1 MFGTSVV
8 RATIL
13 VATVLWAWA
22 EVLKIRRPAV
32 VEPTRRVWTA
42 AFGFALLHA
51 VAAFQVAYG
60 WSHAAALV
68 DTARQTAAVTGL
80 SWGGGIFANYLFLAL
95 WFADAVWWWVA
106 PAAYLRRP
114 LRVER
119 TRLAIF
125 LFMFL
130 NGAVIFAGNAA
141 RAAGAPAVAAVC
153 MTWLLDARRRSVAR

>member
-13 VATVLWAWA
+13 VATLLWAWA
-22 EVLKIRRPAV
+22 EVLKIRRPAA

-119 TRLAIF
+119 SRLAIF

-153 MTWLLDARRRSVAR
+153 MAWLLDARRRSVAR